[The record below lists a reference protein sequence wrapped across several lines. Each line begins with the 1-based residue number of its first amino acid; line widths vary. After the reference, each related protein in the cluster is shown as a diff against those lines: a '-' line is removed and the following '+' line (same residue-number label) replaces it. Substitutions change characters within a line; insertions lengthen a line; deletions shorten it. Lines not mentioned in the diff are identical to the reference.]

1 MSEETGVEEAGQIR
15 KGRTLYHVSIQ
26 FEQVLH
32 LASAIAYGTTGMPP
46 IEWLDDN
53 HRRASINGKAVE
65 LEDIRRFVF
74 ERLEA
79 AKIVLEKEVMFGH
92 KFEELGFTSAKVV
105 DALRNRKIQCSKIC
119 SKI

>member
-1 MSEETGVEEAGQIR
+1 M
-15 KGRTLYHVSIQ
+15 
-26 FEQVLH
+26 LH

-105 DALRNRKIQCSKIC
+105 GALRIGRSNVLKYVLKYSPSPNRTTIIRSEAT
-119 SKI
+119 